1 MKKHKKCSLPDGSYI
16 EYLRLFSVF
25 HQKHGTVTDNPLII
39 CVNKIYV
46 KKIENRIIFKIKSGY
61 YLELLTPETMK
72 LLGSTENEITKYKNG
87 NNVPD
92 LDITE
97 VILVHCISR

>member
-46 KKIENRIIFKIKSGY
+46 KKI
-61 YLELLTPETMK
+61 
-72 LLGSTENEITKYKNG
+72 
-87 NNVPD
+87 
-92 LDITE
+92 
-97 VILVHCISR
+97 